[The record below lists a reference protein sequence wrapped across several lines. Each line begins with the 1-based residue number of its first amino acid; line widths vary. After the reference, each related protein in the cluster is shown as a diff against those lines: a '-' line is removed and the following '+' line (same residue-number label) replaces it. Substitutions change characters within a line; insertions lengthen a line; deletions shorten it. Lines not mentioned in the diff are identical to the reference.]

1 MGEERLGTEVRRE
14 QIAEAALALISE
26 RGLGGLSVAAV
37 ARRVGLVP
45 SAIYR
50 HFEGKE
56 GVVDAVV
63 GLIRD
68 RLLRN
73 VREACTEA
81 DDALDCLR
89 RILTRHVQLI
99 RNNVGVPRV
108 VFSEELYASRPGRKG
123 EVHAVVAGYLA
134 SVAEVIRRGQ
144 AAGCIRP
151 GLEPGTLAV
160 MFLGLVQPSAI
171 LWHLSDG
178 QFDVTKH
185 TQRAWE
191 VFRGAIEAPGRPQP
205 SQRRESGSEGE
216 LS

>member
-1 MGEERLGTEVRRE
+1 MGEARLGTEVRRE

-26 RGLGGLSVAAV
+26 QGLAGLSVAAV

-50 HFEGKE
+50 HFDGKE
-56 GVVDAVV
+56 GVIDAVV
-63 GLIRD
+63 ALIRE

-89 RILTRHVQLI
+89 RILTRHVELI

-123 EVHAVVAGYLA
+123 DVHAAVSGYLA
-134 SVAEVIRRGQ
+134 SVAQVIRRGQ
-144 AAGCIRP
+144 ASGRIRP
-151 GLEPGTLAV
+151 DLDAGTLSV
-160 MFLGLVQPSAI
+160 LFLGLIQPSAI

-191 VFRGAIEAPGRPQP
+191 VFRGAIEAPGRPR
-205 SQRRESGSEGE
+205 STQRRERGSKGE
-216 LS
+216 MS

>member
-1 MGEERLGTEVRRE
+1 MGEARLGTEVRRE

-26 RGLGGLSVAAV
+26 QGLAGLSVAAV
-37 ARRVGLVP
+37 ARRVGLVA

-50 HFEGKE
+50 HFDGKE
-56 GVVDAVV
+56 GVIDAVV

-68 RLLRN
+68 RLSRN

-89 RILTRHVQLI
+89 RILVRHVQLI
-99 RNNVGVPRV
+99 RNNVGIPRV

-144 AAGCIRP
+144 ASGRIRP
-151 GLEPGTLAV
+151 EPDAATLSV
-160 MFLGLVQPSAI
+160 LFLGLVQPAAI

-178 QFDVTKH
+178 RFDVTKH

-191 VFRGAIEAPGRPQP
+191 VFRGAIEAPRARPPPQC
-205 SQRRESGSEGE
+205 RDSGGKGE
-216 LS
+216 TS